1 MIAGSKSDSTEDPP
15 CAGQVHVNLSSVNG
29 LSFGA
34 KGLKLGSQSVIVLND
49 FPSIKE
55 AFSQDAFMGRPPES
69 AFEANKETIETQA
82 IIGLPWKEQKR
93 FSLRVL
99 RDLGFG
105 KSKLDDMV
113 KEEINEVLEHFE
125 ESEGRSMF
133 VRPLLAP
140 SMSNNIAS
148 LIYGRRMNYD
158 DPDRILLDRVI
169 SEFSANA
176 GQAAWQFFF
185 PWARK
190 CLKFFRF
197 GAEGRVE
204 YLLRKMNEFAR

>member
-1 MIAGSKSDSTEDPP
+1 MCYS
-15 CAGQVHVNLSSVNG
+15 
-29 LSFGA
+29 
-34 KGLKLGSQSVIVLND
+34 
-49 FPSIKE
+49 
-55 AFSQDAFMGRPPES
+55 
-69 AFEANKETIETQA
+69 ETQA
-82 IIGLPWKEQKR
+82 IIGLPWKEQRR

-99 RDLGFG
+99 RDLGLG

-113 KEEINEVLEHFE
+113 KEEINEVLEHFDQ
-125 ESEGRSMF
+125 SEGRSMF

-148 LIYGRRMNYD
+148 LIYGRRMKYD
-158 DPDRILLDRVI
+158 DPDRILLDQVI
-169 SEFSANA
+169 GEFSANA

-204 YLLRKMNEFAR
+204 YLLRKMKEFAR